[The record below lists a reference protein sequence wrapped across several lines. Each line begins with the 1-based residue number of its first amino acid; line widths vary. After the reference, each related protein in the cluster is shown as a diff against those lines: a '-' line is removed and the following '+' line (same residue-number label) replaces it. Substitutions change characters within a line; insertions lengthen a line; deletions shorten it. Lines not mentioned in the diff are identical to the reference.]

1 MAAWHWQ
8 TPPPPVNI
16 HQVEFCHAY
25 FDPCQFQEQS
35 LSRLAQICVF
45 SVNWP
50 SLPLHTKTLHSP
62 QFRQGRHFAPK
73 DLHKVIT
80 FRGKEPMMGK
90 RLLLKWT
97 MSRKGPSYLP
107 YYRLF
112 SECVCAFSILVCHFR
127 RRHQFEHS
135 QSGLY

>member
-1 MAAWHWQ
+1 MDFV
-8 TPPPPVNI
+8 TL
-16 HQVEFCHAY
+16 FS
-25 FDPCQFQEQS
+25 DPCRFQEKN
-35 LSRLAQICVF
+35 LSRLAQNCVF
-45 SVNWP
+45 VCK
-50 SLPLHTKTLHSP
+50 LAFFALHTKPLVALHP